1 MRREVALPDAS
12 SMQDC
17 TSLSAMIRDQYN
29 QFRINSDATKSAG
42 APEKEPDNTENDTV
56 DFNNLYK
63 MLDDNGLY
71 QFDGSNGEG
80 SVNLT
85 QLYP

>member
-1 MRREVALPDAS
+1 MCWEVALPDAS

-17 TSLSAMIRDQYN
+17 TLLSAMIRDQYD

-42 APEKEPDNTENDTV
+42 APEEEPDDTENDTLN
-56 DFNNLYK
+56 FSNLYR
-63 MLDDNGLY
+63 MLNDNGLY
-71 QFDGSNGEG
+71 QIDAPSDEG
-80 SVNLT
+80 LVNLT

>member
-17 TSLSAMIRDQYN
+17 TSLSAMIRDQYD

-42 APEKEPDNTENDTV
+42 APEEEPDDTENDTL
-56 DFNNLYK
+56 DFSNLYR

-71 QFDGSNGEG
+71 QIDAPSDEG
-80 SVNLT
+80 LVNLT

>member
-1 MRREVALPDAS
+1 MRREVALPDSS

-17 TSLSAMIRDQYN
+17 TSLSAMIRDEYN
-29 QFRINSDATKSAG
+29 QLRINSDATESAG
-42 APEKEPDNTENDTV
+42 ALEKEPDDTENDTL
-56 DFNNLYK
+56 DFNNLYR
-63 MLDDNGLY
+63 MLDDNSLY
-71 QFDGSNGEG
+71 QFGGTNDEG